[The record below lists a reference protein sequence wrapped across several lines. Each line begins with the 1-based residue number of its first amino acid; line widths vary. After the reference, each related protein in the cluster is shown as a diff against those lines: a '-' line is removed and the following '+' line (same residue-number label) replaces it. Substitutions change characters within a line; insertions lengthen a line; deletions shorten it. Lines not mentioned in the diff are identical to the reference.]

1 MIQEAYEMVDLDHHH
16 VPQTDSGD
24 TTSPAEGSRA
34 LVTTVT
40 VAEERPNVVVR
51 PAAPF
56 VAQLIAT
63 VTDSPQTRVL
73 RRAEPGDAAN
83 AYDAKPAT
91 PVAPRHLSRF
101 FL

>member
-1 MIQEAYEMVDLDHHH
+1 MVDLDHHH

-24 TTSPAEGSRA
+24 TTTPGESSRA
-34 LVTTVT
+34 LVATVT
-40 VAEERPNVVVR
+40 AVERANVVVR

-73 RRAEPGDAAN
+73 RRAEPSDAAN